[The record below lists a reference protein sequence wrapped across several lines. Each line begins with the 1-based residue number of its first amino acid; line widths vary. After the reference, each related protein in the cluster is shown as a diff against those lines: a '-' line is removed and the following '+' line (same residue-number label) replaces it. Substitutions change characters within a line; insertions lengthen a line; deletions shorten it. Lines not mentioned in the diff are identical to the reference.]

1 MVNIAH
7 ASITST
13 SKCCEEILLCVG
25 PLSHSDI
32 LHDISAASEAV
43 MTSQQPLE
51 QRIARLWRDSR
62 TNNNRD
68 STSPLVVFELLSY
81 EQFMVKTIFFFNH
94 GVLWNA
100 KKKIPKKNIDFMQ
113 WTFDVPP
120 LCNFAT
126 SYMYIVYSQKSCRH
140 VGILH

>member
-1 MVNIAH
+1 M
-7 ASITST
+7 
-13 SKCCEEILLCVG
+13 G

-43 MTSQQPLE
+43 VTSQQPLE

-120 LCNFAT
+120 LCNFVT
-126 SYMYIVYSQKSCRH
+126 TLTCIFSKVMSLWYITLRRCWCCFRFRLSCYFS
-140 VGILH
+140 

>member
-81 EQFMVKTIFFFNH
+81 EQFMVKTIFFLIMVCSEMPRRKFRKRTLILCSEPLMYH
-94 GVLWNA
+94 HYVILWLLLHV
-100 KKKIPKKNIDFMQ
+100 F
-113 WTFDVPP
+113 
-120 LCNFAT
+120 
-126 SYMYIVYSQKSCRH
+126 SQKSCH
-140 VGILH
+140 YVILH

>member
-1 MVNIAH
+1 M
-7 ASITST
+7 
-13 SKCCEEILLCVG
+13 G

-43 MTSQQPLE
+43 VTSQQPLE

-81 EQFMVKTIFFFNH
+81 EQFMVKT
-94 GVLWNA
+94 
-100 KKKIPKKNIDFMQ
+100 KP
-113 WTFDVPP
+113 TFKT
-120 LCNFAT
+120 LLKQHFL
-126 SYMYIVYSQKSCRH
+126 KSWCA
-140 VGILH
+140 LKCQ

>member
-13 SKCCEEILLCVG
+13 SKCCEEILLLCVG

-43 MTSQQPLE
+43 VTSQQPLE

-81 EQFMVKTIFFFNH
+81 EQFMVKTIFFLIMVCSEMPRRKFRKRTLILCSEPLMYH
-94 GVLWNA
+94 HSHLVWVSIWIFGLCKA
-100 KKKIPKKNIDFMQ
+100 KF
-113 WTFDVPP
+113 
-120 LCNFAT
+120 
-126 SYMYIVYSQKSCRH
+126 R
-140 VGILH
+140 

>member
-1 MVNIAH
+1 M
-7 ASITST
+7 
-13 SKCCEEILLCVG
+13 G

-43 MTSQQPLE
+43 VTSQQPLE

-81 EQFMVKTIFFFNH
+81 EQFMVKTNIFLIMVCSEMEIFRKRTLILCSETLMYH
-94 GVLWNA
+94 HYVILWL
-100 KKKIPKKNIDFMQ
+100 
-113 WTFDVPP
+113 P
-120 LCNFAT
+120 LTWIFSKVMSLC
-126 SYMYIVYSQKSCRH
+126 YITLRRCWCCFRFRLSCYFS
-140 VGILH
+140 

>member
-1 MVNIAH
+1 M
-7 ASITST
+7 
-13 SKCCEEILLCVG
+13 G

-43 MTSQQPLE
+43 VTSQQPLE

-81 EQFMVKTIFFFNH
+81 EQFMVKTNIFLIMVCSEMEIFRKRTLILCSEPLMYH
-94 GVLWNA
+94 HYVILWL
-100 KKKIPKKNIDFMQ
+100 
-113 WTFDVPP
+113 P
-120 LCNFAT
+120 LTWIFSKVMSLC
-126 SYMYIVYSQKSCRH
+126 YITLRRCWCCFRFRLSCYFS
-140 VGILH
+140 

>member
-1 MVNIAH
+1 M
-7 ASITST
+7 
-13 SKCCEEILLCVG
+13 G

-43 MTSQQPLE
+43 VTSQQPLE

-81 EQFMVKTIFFFNH
+81 EQFMVKTIFFLIMVCSEMPRRKFRKRT
-94 GVLWNA
+94 L
-100 KKKIPKKNIDFMQ
+100 ILCSE
-113 WTFDVPP
+113 P
-120 LCNFAT
+120 L
-126 SYMYIVYSQKSCRH
+126 MYHHYVILRLLTCILYILKSH
-140 VGILH
+140 VIMLYYIKALLMLFPLPLIMLFFLAI

>member
-1 MVNIAH
+1 M
-7 ASITST
+7 
-13 SKCCEEILLCVG
+13 G

-81 EQFMVKTIFFFNH
+81 EQFMVKTIFFLIMVCSEMPRRKFRKRTLILCSEPLMYH
-94 GVLWNA
+94 HYVILW
-100 KKKIPKKNIDFMQ
+100 
-113 WTFDVPP
+113 
-120 LCNFAT
+120 LLLH
-126 SYMYIVYSQKSCRH
+126 VYSQKSWYITLRRCWCCFRFR
-140 VGILH
+140 LSCYFS